1 MPRTPT
7 APIRPDVRHVATV
20 AFGCAALAACA
31 LAVVAARGGPD
42 EGPRGASSFAVARGL
57 PPIVFVSR
65 RAPGGAD
72 STQVPGMGPRGRALA
87 PGGRL
92 LVRAADG
99 ALREL
104 VAASRFHD
112 VADPTVSFDAT
123 TIAFAAVEHAGDPWR
138 LWTVKADGSAL
149 TALTRGDR
157 NVDLSPL
164 GPGAAARF
172 ARYDDFD
179 PAWLP
184 DGRIV
189 FASTRFP
196 QRAQQGGGDVTNLYL
211 VPARGGRLER
221 ITSER
226 NGGEEPGFDPST
238 GRVVYTRW
246 FFSPWRASDEAA
258 GGLVL
263 GPRGA
268 LARPDSVDLWQT
280 VSVLVNGDR
289 AQLAAGDPRER
300 AATFAYAP
308 MAPLARPSPS
318 APQGTLVAVQCTH
331 GALLPAPGPTRLA
344 AFPGGVAVPVTI
356 AGPGRGGAGTHARA
370 LAPTPLPDGRVLFAF
385 DRDDGG
391 DFGLW
396 VVRADGT
403 RPERVVDLPGTL
415 ELDPVALVVR
425 PVVPLTL
432 DEGGGIEDLA
442 PDLPATMLSQ
452 VTRLDDTFRFD
463 CLNVYA
469 TGPVD
474 SPFPDAPRIG
484 EGVHIRFFATLA
496 RPEAA
501 TGDTAVLVRESAID
515 LSGAVH
521 EHDIPGDVPLFEQ
534 LVDAHG
540 RVLRSPRGPAHV
552 PGANFSRAGSGTKCI
567 GCHVGHSALPAPR
580 NNLDAKWFNAAPSA
594 KVEVAS
600 TAAGGRGGEALVDRM
615 ARGPVRRTGWIAAP
629 NGAPAGGSTVGED
642 APAARLE
649 WAVPIEVRGIVL
661 YAPSPDRKAGTDLSI
676 RSAIVI
682 FERGGR
688 EVGRQVIARTLRP
701 EGTRIAV
708 PPVILDAIAVVPT
721 AVRGRVEGRAAFA
734 LAEIE
739 VEGRLI
745 E

>member
-1 MPRTPT
+1 M
-7 APIRPDVRHVATV
+7 RHV
-20 AFGCAALAACA
+20 AFGCAAIAACG
-31 LAVVAARGGPD
+31 LAVVAARGGPAD
-42 EGPRGASSFAVARGL
+42 APRSATSFPVARGL

-65 RAPGGAD
+65 RPPGGAD
-72 STQVPGMGPRGRALA
+72 FAQVPGMGPRGRGLA

-104 VAASRFHD
+104 VPASRFHD
-112 VADPTVSFDAT
+112 VADPAVSFDAA

-138 LWTVKADGSAL
+138 LWTVRADGSGLIPL
-149 TALTRGDR
+149 THEDR
-157 NVDLSPL
+157 TVDLTPL
-164 GPGAAARF
+164 GAGAAVRF

-184 DGRIV
+184 DGRLV

-196 QRAQQGGGDVTNLYL
+196 QRAQQGGGDVTNLFL
-211 VPARGGRLER
+211 VPATGGRLER

-226 NGGEEPGFDPST
+226 NGGEEPAFDPAS
-238 GRVVYTRW
+238 GRIVYTRW

-263 GPRGA
+263 GATGA
-268 LARPDSVDLWQT
+268 IARPDSVDLWQT

-308 MAPLARPSPS
+308 MAPLAKPS
-318 APQGTLVAVQCTH
+318 AAAPTGTLVAVQCTN

-344 AFPGGVAVPVTI
+344 AFPGGIAAPVTI
-356 AGPGRGGAGTHARA
+356 AGPGRAGAGPRARA

-391 DFGLW
+391 GFGLW
-396 VVRADGT
+396 VVRVDGS
-403 RPERVVDLPGTL
+403 RPERVVDLPGTH

-452 VTRLDDTFRFD
+452 LTRLDDTFRFD

-484 EGVHIRFFATLA
+484 AGVRIRFFATLA

-501 TGDTAVLVRESAID
+501 TGDTAVLVRESTID
-515 LSGAVH
+515 RSGAVH
-521 EHDIPGDVPLFEQ
+521 QHDIPGDVPLFEQ

-552 PGANFSRAGSGTKCI
+552 AGANFSRAGSGTKCI
-567 GCHVGHSALPAPR
+567 GCHVGHSALPTPR
-580 NNLDAKWFNAAPSA
+580 NNLEAKWFNAAPSA
-594 KVEVAS
+594 RVEVGA
-600 TAAGGRGGEALVDRM
+600 TAAGGRGGEALVDRT
-615 ARGPVRRTGWIAAP
+615 ARGPVRRTGWIGVP
-629 NGAPAGGSTVGED
+629 DGTPAGGSGAGENS
-642 APAARLE
+642 PAARLE
-649 WAVPIEVRGIVL
+649 WPILIEARGVVL

-682 FERGGR
+682 FERAGR
-688 EVGRQVIARTLRP
+688 EVGRQVIARALRA
-701 EGTRIAV
+701 EGTRIAF
-708 PPVILDAIAVVPT
+708 PPVLLDAIVVVPT
-721 AVRGRVEGRAAFA
+721 AVRGRVEGRVAIA

-739 VEGRLI
+739 VEARLP